1 MNAWGAVRSWTM
13 SPALIFAPDAAGVH
27 GKGARGKNPTSAA
40 VRGTNEEKTVVALAI
55 VAAVTHCRANC
66 LYSRCSKGNK
76 EEHQTG
82 RGANQR
88 SLS

>member
-1 MNAWGAVRSWTM
+1 LKKITRAKES
-13 SPALIFAPDAAGVH
+13 D
-27 GKGARGKNPTSAA
+27 
-40 VRGTNEEKTVVALAI
+40 TNEKKTVVALAI
-55 VAAVTHCRANC
+55 VAAVTNCRTNC
-66 LYSRCSKGNK
+66 LYLRCSKGNK